1 MAGLSG
7 LCHFNDTNQRQP
19 GIAFR
24 TPQPPRCKTITK
36 PPISPFHVKYPSSIS
51 FPRPFSE
58 FHVQFQHPAHADDA
72 AVLAAK
78 KPAPEPDHVLSDGR
92 FLRTF
97 LLRCQKGGP
106 AA

>member
-1 MAGLSG
+1 MLWQALAVCVISMTRTSVS
-7 LCHFNDTNQRQP
+7 LV
-19 GIAFR
+19 IAFR

-36 PPISPFHVKYPSSIS
+36 PPIPPFHVKYPSSIS

-97 LLRCQKGGP
+97 L
-106 AA
+106 